1 MKGAWPE
8 ECLKAS
14 LLWREKKCFKALNSG
29 QRLKPVLRQ
38 IGDLH
43 GLL

>member
-29 QRLKPVLRQ
+29 QTK
-38 IGDLH
+38 IKTSFKTNW
-43 GLL
+43 